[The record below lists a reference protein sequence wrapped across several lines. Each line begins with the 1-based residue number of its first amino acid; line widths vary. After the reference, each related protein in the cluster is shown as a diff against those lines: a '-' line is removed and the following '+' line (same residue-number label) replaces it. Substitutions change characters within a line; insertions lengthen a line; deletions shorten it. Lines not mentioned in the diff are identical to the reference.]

1 MKLFKK
7 IKKIYIA
14 SDHAGYPLKQ
24 VIVKEF
30 LSKKG
35 INFQDLGTN
44 SEKSVDYPK
53 FAKKLSKKIN
63 KTSMG
68 ILICGS
74 GIGVSISA
82 NRHKHIRASLCH
94 NVNSAKMTRKHNDSN
109 SFLDGTLFQA
119 ALFRL
124 RLISRLARSDSWT
137 IIKETFMRSR
147 LAQVG
152 LRQPH

>member
-1 MKLFKK
+1 MRLFKK
-7 IKKIYIA
+7 IKKVYIA
-14 SDHAGYPLKQ
+14 SDHAGYALKQ

-30 LSKKG
+30 LFKKG

-53 FAKKLSKKIN
+53 FAKKLSQKIN

-109 SFLDGTLFQA
+109 VICLQGRPFVKKKIFAMLNAYFDTEFEEGRHKRRVEQL
-119 ALFRL
+119 
-124 RLISRLARSDSWT
+124 
-137 IIKETFMRSR
+137 
-147 LAQVG
+147 
-152 LRQPH
+152 

>member
-1 MKLFKK
+1 VRLFKK
-7 IKKIYIA
+7 IKKVYIA
-14 SDHAGYPLKQ
+14 SDHAGYALKQ

-30 LSKKG
+30 LFKKG
-35 INFQDLGTN
+35 INFQNLVTN
-44 SEKSVDYPK
+44 SERSVDYPK
-53 FAKKLSKKIN
+53 FAKKLSNKIN

-109 SFLDGTLFQA
+109 VICLQGRPFVKKKIFAMLNAYFDTEFEEGRHTRRVEQL
-119 ALFRL
+119 
-124 RLISRLARSDSWT
+124 
-137 IIKETFMRSR
+137 
-147 LAQVG
+147 
-152 LRQPH
+152 

>member
-14 SDHAGYPLKQ
+14 SDHAGFPLKKL
-24 VIVKEF
+24 IIKEF
-30 LSKKG
+30 LSKKR

-44 SEKSVDYPK
+44 SEKSVDYPN
-53 FAKKLSKKIN
+53 FAKKLCKNIN
-63 KTSMG
+63 KSSMG

-94 NVNSAKMTRKHNDSN
+94 NAQTAKMTRKHNNSNVICLKGRPFVIRYFN
-109 SFLDGTLFQA
+109 SFIFPPFA
-119 ALFRL
+119 A
-124 RLISRLARSDSWT
+124 
-137 IIKETFMRSR
+137 
-147 LAQVG
+147 
-152 LRQPH
+152 

>member
-7 IKKIYIA
+7 IKKVYIA
-14 SDHAGYPLKQ
+14 SDHARYALKQ

-30 LSKKG
+30 LSKEG

-53 FAKKLSKKIN
+53 FAKKLSQKIN

-109 SFLDGTLFQA
+109 VICLQGRPFVKKKIFAMLNAYFDTEFEEGRHTRRVEQL
-119 ALFRL
+119 
-124 RLISRLARSDSWT
+124 
-137 IIKETFMRSR
+137 
-147 LAQVG
+147 
-152 LRQPH
+152 

>member
-14 SDHAGYPLKQ
+14 SDHAGYPLKKL
-24 VIVKEF
+24 IIKEF
-30 LSKKG
+30 LSKKR

-44 SEKSVDYPK
+44 SEKSVDYPN
-53 FAKKLSKKIN
+53 FAKKLCKNIN
-63 KTSMG
+63 KSSMG

-94 NVNSAKMTRKHNDSN
+94 NVNSARITRKHNDSN
-109 SFLDGTLFQA
+109 VICLQGRPFVKKRIFAMLNAYFDTEFEEGRHTRRIEQL
-119 ALFRL
+119 
-124 RLISRLARSDSWT
+124 
-137 IIKETFMRSR
+137 
-147 LAQVG
+147 
-152 LRQPH
+152 

>member
-14 SDHAGYPLKQ
+14 SDHAGYPLKKL
-24 VIVKEF
+24 IIREF
-30 LSKKG
+30 LLKMR

-44 SEKSVDYPK
+44 SEKSVDYPN
-53 FAKKLSKKIN
+53 FAKKLCKNIN

-94 NVNSAKMTRKHNDSN
+94 NVNSARMTRKHNDSN
-109 SFLDGTLFQA
+109 VICLQGRPFVKKRIFAMLNAYFDTEFEEGRHTRRVEQL
-119 ALFRL
+119 
-124 RLISRLARSDSWT
+124 
-137 IIKETFMRSR
+137 
-147 LAQVG
+147 
-152 LRQPH
+152 

>member
-1 MKLFKK
+1 VKLLKK
-7 IKKIYIA
+7 IKKVYIA
-14 SDHAGYPLKQ
+14 SDHAGYPLKE
-24 VIVKEF
+24 VIIKEF
-30 LSKKG
+30 LSKES

-53 FAKKLSKKIN
+53 FAKKLCKKIN

-82 NRHKHIRASLCH
+82 NRHYHIRASLCH

-109 SFLDGTLFQA
+109 VICLQGRPFVKKKIFAMLNAYFDTEFEEGRHKRRVEQL
-119 ALFRL
+119 
-124 RLISRLARSDSWT
+124 
-137 IIKETFMRSR
+137 
-147 LAQVG
+147 
-152 LRQPH
+152 

>member
-7 IKKIYIA
+7 IKKVYIA
-14 SDHAGYPLKQ
+14 SDHAGYALKQ

-30 LSKKG
+30 LSKEG

-94 NVNSAKMTRKHNDSN
+94 NINSARMTRKHNDSN
-109 SFLDGTLFQA
+109 VICLQGRPFVKKKIFAMLNAYFDTEFEEGRHTRRVEQL
-119 ALFRL
+119 
-124 RLISRLARSDSWT
+124 
-137 IIKETFMRSR
+137 
-147 LAQVG
+147 
-152 LRQPH
+152 

>member
-1 MKLFKK
+1 MRLFKK
-7 IKKIYIA
+7 IKKVYIA
-14 SDHAGYPLKQ
+14 SDHAGYALKQ

-30 LSKKG
+30 LFKKG

-53 FAKKLSKKIN
+53 FAKKLSKKIS

-109 SFLDGTLFQA
+109 VICLQGRPFVKKKIFAMLDAYFDTEFEEGRHTRRVEQL
-119 ALFRL
+119 
-124 RLISRLARSDSWT
+124 
-137 IIKETFMRSR
+137 
-147 LAQVG
+147 
-152 LRQPH
+152 

>member
-53 FAKKLSKKIN
+53 FAKKLSKKIS

-109 SFLDGTLFQA
+109 VICLQGRPFVKKKIFAMLNAYFDTEFEEGRHTRRVEQL
-119 ALFRL
+119 
-124 RLISRLARSDSWT
+124 
-137 IIKETFMRSR
+137 
-147 LAQVG
+147 
-152 LRQPH
+152 

>member
-82 NRHKHIRASLCH
+82 NRHNHIRASLCH
-94 NVNSAKMTRKHNDSN
+94 NVSSARMTRKHNDSN
-109 SFLDGTLFQA
+109 VICLQGRPFVKKKIFAMLNAYFDTEFEEGRHTRRVEQL
-119 ALFRL
+119 
-124 RLISRLARSDSWT
+124 
-137 IIKETFMRSR
+137 
-147 LAQVG
+147 
-152 LRQPH
+152 

>member
-1 MKLFKK
+1 MRLFKK
-7 IKKIYIA
+7 IKKVYIA

-53 FAKKLSKKIN
+53 FAKKLSQKIN

-109 SFLDGTLFQA
+109 VICLQGRPFVKKKIFAMLNAYFDTEFEEGRHTRRVEQL
-119 ALFRL
+119 
-124 RLISRLARSDSWT
+124 
-137 IIKETFMRSR
+137 
-147 LAQVG
+147 
-152 LRQPH
+152 

>member
-1 MKLFKK
+1 VRLFKK
-7 IKKIYIA
+7 IKKVYIA
-14 SDHAGYPLKQ
+14 SDHAGYVLKQ

-30 LSKKG
+30 LFKKG

-53 FAKKLSKKIN
+53 FAKKLSQKIN

-109 SFLDGTLFQA
+109 VICLQGRPFVKKKIFAMLNAYFDTEFEEGRHTRRVEQL
-119 ALFRL
+119 
-124 RLISRLARSDSWT
+124 
-137 IIKETFMRSR
+137 
-147 LAQVG
+147 
-152 LRQPH
+152 

>member
-1 MKLFKK
+1 VRLFKK
-7 IKKIYIA
+7 IKKVYIA

-53 FAKKLSKKIN
+53 FAKKLSQKIN

-109 SFLDGTLFQA
+109 VICLQGRPFVKKKIFAMLNAYFDTEFEEGRHTRRVEQL
-119 ALFRL
+119 
-124 RLISRLARSDSWT
+124 
-137 IIKETFMRSR
+137 
-147 LAQVG
+147 
-152 LRQPH
+152 

>member
-7 IKKIYIA
+7 IKKVYIA
-14 SDHAGYPLKQ
+14 SDHAGYSLKQ

-53 FAKKLSKKIN
+53 FAKKLSKKIS

-94 NVNSAKMTRKHNDSN
+94 NVKSAKMTRKHNDSN
-109 SFLDGTLFQA
+109 VICLQGRPFVKKKIFAMLNAYFDTEFEEGRHTRRVEQL
-119 ALFRL
+119 
-124 RLISRLARSDSWT
+124 
-137 IIKETFMRSR
+137 
-147 LAQVG
+147 
-152 LRQPH
+152 